1 MSLTD
6 LADDPSA
13 GRPSMT
19 TYRCEYGE
27 IAKLDY
33 GNYTQW
39 SSNIQV
45 SLRAI
50 NALDIVLGIEQAP
63 PVNQRTA
70 YNEFRLRSGK
80 GFAMLYHSCH
90 PDIREF
96 INDEIE
102 PAEAWTTLKAKFD
115 NTASRAGRT
124 LILRRFNQ
132 LRPKSGVQI
141 QTYISQLLAIRRTLA
156 GTDQAINEEA
166 FTSHL
171 ISTLP
176 PAFNSFVDIILH
188 QPGGVTI
195 DSLITMIREAEVTMQ
210 NRDSGYSSSNL
221 INTITSAL
229 AVEVRNA
236 RGSHGGYRGL
246 TLHLSHGRHGIP
258 RCGFRSGAPHS
269 SLRQLCWYCGLP
281 GHLERQ
287 CHLKERVAE
296 ARKQGG
302 RNGSGRRRFQSGS
315 KLVTNVQASLA
326 DVQAL
331 VESHN
336 TAALSDNSSLWIVDS
351 GATHHLVN
359 HS

>member
-27 IAKLDY
+27 IAKLHY

-45 SLRAI
+45 FLRAI

-70 YNEFRLRSGK
+70 YNEFRLSSGK
-80 GFAMLYHSCH
+80 GFAMLYYSCH

-96 INDEIE
+96 INDKIE
-102 PAEAWTTLKAKFD
+102 PAQAWTTLKAKFD

-166 FTSHL
+166 LTSHL

-176 PAFNSFVDIILH
+176 PAFNSCVDIILH

-210 NRDSGYSSSNL
+210 NRDSGVTGLFLSNE
-221 INTITSAL
+221 NTIGP
-229 AVEVRNA
+229 AVD
-236 RGSHGGYRGL
+236 L
-246 TLHLSHGRHGIP
+246 L
-258 RCGFRSGAPHS
+258 
-269 SLRQLCWYCGLP
+269 
-281 GHLERQ
+281 
-287 CHLKERVAE
+287 
-296 ARKQGG
+296 
-302 RNGSGRRRFQSGS
+302 
-315 KLVTNVQASLA
+315 
-326 DVQAL
+326 AL
-331 VESHN
+331 VLREASRDR
-336 TAALSDNSSLWIVDS
+336 SWKDNS
-351 GATHHLVN
+351 
-359 HS
+359 